1 MASLPTFPPV
11 GDGDVMTEAAGTV
24 TGFIFPNI
32 PKASRYTASGDRP
45 QLFSHGSETK
55 SIYPVTF

>member
-1 MASLPTFPPV
+1 MTSLPPFPSV

-24 TGFIFPNI
+24 TGFLFRGI
-32 PKASRYTASGDRP
+32 PKAFRYSASGDRP